1 MEEKQTPKSHKLFF
15 TNRRQGMITG
25 VLDVLSFDE
34 KLVVLQSQC
43 GVLTLKG
50 EEMHV
55 KQLDLEK
62 GELEMTGNVAQII
75 YTQDGPGN
83 RGKKGNVLK
92 RLFQ

>member
-1 MEEKQTPKSHKLFF
+1 MEEKRPSMSHKISF
-15 TNRRQGMITG
+15 TNRRQGLLTG

-34 KLVVLQSQC
+34 KLVVLKSQC

-62 GELEMTGNVAQII
+62 GELEMTGKVDQVI
-75 YTQDGPGN
+75 YTEESSIG
-83 RGKKGNVLK
+83 RKKGKSVLK
-92 RLFQ
+92 RLLQ

>member
-1 MEEKQTPKSHKLFF
+1 MEEKRTPMSHKLSF
-15 TNRRQGMITG
+15 TNRRQGLITG

-62 GELEMTGNVAQII
+62 GELELTGKVDQFI
-75 YTQDGPGN
+75 YTQDGPGS
-83 RGKKGNVLK
+83 RKKSGMVLK

>member
-1 MEEKQTPKSHKLFF
+1 MEEKRPPMSHKISF
-15 TNRRQGMITG
+15 TNRRQGFLTG

-34 KLVVLQSQC
+34 KLVVLKSQC

-62 GELEMTGNVAQII
+62 GELEMTGKVDQII
-75 YTQDGPGN
+75 YTEESSIG
-83 RGKKGNVLK
+83 RKKGKSVLK
-92 RLFQ
+92 RLLQ

>member
-1 MEEKQTPKSHKLFF
+1 
-15 TNRRQGMITG
+15 MITG
-25 VLDVLSFDE
+25 VLDVVSFDE

-62 GELEMTGNVAQII
+62 GELTGRVDQLI
-75 YTQDGPGN
+75 YTQDGPGS
-83 RGKKGNVLK
+83 RKKGKSVLK
-92 RLFQ
+92 RLLQ

>member
-1 MEEKQTPKSHKLFF
+1 MEEKRAPMSHKLSF
-15 TNRRQGMITG
+15 TDRRQGMITG
-25 VLDVLSFDE
+25 VLDVVSFDE

-62 GELEMTGNVAQII
+62 GELEMTGRVDQLI
-75 YTQDGPGN
+75 YTQDGPGS
-83 RGKKGNVLK
+83 RKKGKSVLK
-92 RLFQ
+92 RLLQ

>member
-1 MEEKQTPKSHKLFF
+1 MSHKISF
-15 TNRRQGMITG
+15 TNRRQGLLTG

-34 KLVVLQSQC
+34 KLVVLKSQC

-62 GELEMTGNVAQII
+62 GELEMTGKVDQVI
-75 YTQDGPGN
+75 YTEESSIG
-83 RGKKGNVLK
+83 RKKGKSVLK
-92 RLFQ
+92 RLLQ

>member
-1 MEEKQTPKSHKLFF
+1 MEEKQTSKSHKLSF

-62 GELEMTGNVAQII
+62 GELELTGKVDQVI
-75 YTQDGPGN
+75 YTQDGPGS
-83 RGKKGNVLK
+83 RKKSGNVLK

>member
-1 MEEKQTPKSHKLFF
+1 MEEKRPSMSHKISF
-15 TNRRQGMITG
+15 TNRRQGLLTG

-34 KLVVLQSQC
+34 KLVVLKSQC

-62 GELEMTGNVAQII
+62 GELEMTGKVDQVI
-75 YTQDGPGN
+75 YTEEGSIG
-83 RGKKGNVLK
+83 RKKGKSVLK
-92 RLFQ
+92 RLLQ

>member
-1 MEEKQTPKSHKLFF
+1 MSHKLSF

-34 KLVVLQSQC
+34 KLVVLRSQC
-43 GVLTLKG
+43 GVLTFKG

-62 GELEMTGNVAQII
+62 GELEMTGRVDQVT
-75 YTQDGPGN
+75 YTEDGAAG
-83 RGKKGNVLK
+83 RKKGKSVLK
-92 RLFQ
+92 RLLQ

>member
-1 MEEKQTPKSHKLFF
+1 MPHKLSF
-15 TNRRQGMITG
+15 TNRRQGMVTG
-25 VLDVLSFDE
+25 ILDVLSFDE

-62 GELEMTGNVAQII
+62 GELEMTGKVSQLI
-75 YTQDGPGN
+75 YSEDSPGS
-83 RGKKGNVLK
+83 RKKGESVLK
-92 RLFQ
+92 RLLQ

>member
-1 MEEKQTPKSHKLFF
+1 MEEKRTPASHKLSF
-15 TNRRQGMITG
+15 TDRRQGLITG

-62 GELEMTGNVAQII
+62 GELELTGKVDQFI
-75 YTQDGPGN
+75 YTQDGLGS
-83 RGKKGNVLK
+83 RKKSGTVLK

>member
-1 MEEKQTPKSHKLFF
+1 MEEKRPSMSHKLSF
-15 TNRRQGMITG
+15 TNRRQGLITG

-34 KLVVLQSQC
+34 KLVVLRSQC

-62 GELEMTGNVAQII
+62 GDLEMTGKVDQVI
-75 YTQDGPGN
+75 YTEEGSVG
-83 RGKKGNVLK
+83 RKKGKSVLK
-92 RLFQ
+92 RLLQ

>member
-1 MEEKQTPKSHKLFF
+1 MEEKRTQMSHKLSF
-15 TNRRQGMITG
+15 TDRRQGMITG

-34 KLVVLQSQC
+34 RLVVLQSQC

-62 GELEMTGNVAQII
+62 GELEMTGRVDQMT
-75 YTQDGPGN
+75 YTQDGPGS
-83 RGKKGNVLK
+83 RKKGKSVLK
-92 RLFQ
+92 RLLQ

>member
-1 MEEKQTPKSHKLFF
+1 MEEKRPPMSHKISF
-15 TNRRQGMITG
+15 TNRRQGLLTG

-34 KLVVLQSQC
+34 KLVVLKSQC

-62 GELEMTGNVAQII
+62 GELEMTGKVDQVI
-75 YTQDGPGN
+75 YTEEGSIG
-83 RGKKGNVLK
+83 RKKGKSVLK
-92 RLFQ
+92 RLLQ